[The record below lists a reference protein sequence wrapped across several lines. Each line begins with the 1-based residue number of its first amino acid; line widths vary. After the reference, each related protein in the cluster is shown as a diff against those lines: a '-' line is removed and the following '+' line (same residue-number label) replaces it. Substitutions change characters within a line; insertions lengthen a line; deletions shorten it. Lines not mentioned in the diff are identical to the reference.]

1 MISKLRFRVISEVQ
15 ITLCSWSMVLL
26 MFILTCVSDHPLCAK
41 HSTSKQW
48 EWDEAEWDRPFPA
61 EDLRVIE
68 GTQTGM
74 GITQEKRGRR
84 HRKKRDTFTSAI
96 SALIFLSWKKLEV
109 LHSWKGNR
117 HISHE
122 LPQSNAPFSVKLFP
136 HIYKG
141 KIYRA
146 NWASQSH
153 YLNKKDVLQSGI

>member
-1 MISKLRFRVISEVQ
+1 MISKLRLRVISEVQ

-84 HRKKRDTFTSAI
+84 HRKKRDTLPVPSVPSFFSLGRNLRFYIHGKEIDTSPMNY
-96 SALIFLSWKKLEV
+96 LNQMPPFLSSYFRTFIRGKSTGPIG
-109 LHSWKGNR
+109 LHNP
-117 HISHE
+117 I
-122 LPQSNAPFSVKLFP
+122 
-136 HIYKG
+136 I
-141 KIYRA
+141 
-146 NWASQSH
+146 
-153 YLNKKDVLQSGI
+153 